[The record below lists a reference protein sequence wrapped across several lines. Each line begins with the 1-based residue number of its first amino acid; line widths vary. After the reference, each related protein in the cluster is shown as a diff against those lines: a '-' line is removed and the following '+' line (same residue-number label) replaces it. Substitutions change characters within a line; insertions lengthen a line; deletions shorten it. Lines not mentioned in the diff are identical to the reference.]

1 MSKEAAKD
9 AIGVAEIDTLRS
21 SRNWDDLRIFGIV
34 ARAGSFRKASEVS
47 GILVPT
53 LSRRI
58 DALENNLGLKLF
70 DRTPRGLLLTE
81 PGRRIF
87 ADVESIEMIMQGPAW
102 RGNMQ
107 EEETRR
113 EVKVMM
119 SEGLADRWFVP
130 NFLNLF
136 LEREPGTTIRLGTSP
151 ETGDTA
157 IPPFDLQIQYGPA
170 TQGNLNTVRVGTF
183 HMMYFASQSYL
194 DRYGVPLSQD
204 DLTRHRFADAMPS
217 LTAKQ
222 GVMSTYANVSGY
234 SHASLISN
242 SGLAMANAV
251 EAGAV
256 IALLPTYVYLTS
268 QAFVP
273 VLADHHYQMGIYVN
287 YSQTSAERAEV
298 RLMIDFLKGVV
309 FDRRRMP
316 WFADAFEC
324 PCEDWRAKFRGL
336 LAGHT
341 GKSLH

>member
-9 AIGVAEIDTLRS
+9 AIGVTENDTLTS
-21 SRNWDDLRIFGIV
+21 SCNWDDLRIFGLV
-34 ARAGSFRKASEVS
+34 ARAGSFRKASDRL
-47 GILVPT
+47 GIQVPT

-58 DALENNLGLKLF
+58 DALEHKLGQKLF

-102 RGNMQ
+102 RGHTQ
-107 EEETRR
+107 EEEVRR
-113 EVKVMM
+113 EVKLMM

-136 LEREPGTTIRLGTSP
+136 LEREEGTTIRLGTSP

-183 HMMYFASQSYL
+183 HMMYFASQSYI
-194 DRYGVPLSQD
+194 DRYGLPQSQS
-204 DLTRHRFADAMPS
+204 DLTHHRFADAMPS

-222 GVMSTYANVSGY
+222 GVMSTYSNVAGY
-234 SHASLISN
+234 SRAALISN

-256 IALLPTYVYLTS
+256 IALLPTYIFLTS
-268 QAFVP
+268 PAFVP
-273 VLADHHYQMGIYVN
+273 VLSDLHYQMGIYVN

-298 RLMIDFLKGVV
+298 RMMIDFLKGVV

-316 WFADAFEC
+316 WFADTFEC
-324 PCEDWRAKFRGL
+324 PREDWRAKFRGI
-336 LAGHT
+336 LAAHT